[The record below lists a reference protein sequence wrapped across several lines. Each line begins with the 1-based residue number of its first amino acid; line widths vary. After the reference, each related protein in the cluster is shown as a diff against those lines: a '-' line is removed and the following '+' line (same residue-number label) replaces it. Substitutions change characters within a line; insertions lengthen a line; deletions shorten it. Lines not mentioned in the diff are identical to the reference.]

1 MPGDTTRDD
10 LLPTQP
16 DDREV
21 MDQIWLELRETLEK
35 ALRAITLE
43 DLCQRKNQRAGN
55 LMYYI

>member
-1 MPGDTTRDD
+1 
-10 LLPTQP
+10 
-16 DDREV
+16 